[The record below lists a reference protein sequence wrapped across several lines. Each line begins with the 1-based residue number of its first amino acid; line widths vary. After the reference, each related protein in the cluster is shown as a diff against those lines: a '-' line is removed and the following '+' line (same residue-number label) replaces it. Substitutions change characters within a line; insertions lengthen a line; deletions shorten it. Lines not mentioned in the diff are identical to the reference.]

1 MECIV
6 SPGFADPGPLNLL
19 GIKLNALNV
28 DKSSDIEIQRKL
40 CPYKIYVEGRRI
52 ANSRSIHLY
61 HDRTSCHSF
70 KDALSGKLSKATYR
84 LSHSLIESHR
94 QALREVRDGIK

>member
-40 CPYKIYVEGRRI
+40 CPYKTYVEGRRI
-52 ANSRSIHLY
+52 ANSRSIHRY
-61 HDRTSCHSF
+61 HDSTSCHSF
-70 KDALSGKLSKATYR
+70 KDALSEKLSKATYR
-84 LSHSLIESHR
+84 ISKFLIEPIAGFER
-94 QALREVRDGIK
+94 GARWD